1 MQKCPKCGYD
11 EGADWPQIM
20 MLLSFYL
27 LFVVYIVS
35 ADFAPRNWRFIG
47 MTAFLGFSV
56 GQMWGMLRRSRAQA
70 EYLKLHPPPSQRGKD
85 HLKTG
90 APDG

>member
-11 EGADWPQIM
+11 EGRQWPQIIVI
-20 MLLSFYL
+20 LSFNL

-47 MTAFLGFSV
+47 MIAFVGYSV
-56 GQMWGMLRRSRAQA
+56 GTTWGMLRRSRAQA
-70 EYLKLHPPPSQRGKD
+70 EYLKLHPSPSQRVKD

-90 APDG
+90 APGG